1 MTKTFKITV
10 SKMASH
16 LYVELF
22 TKNGYTLVDK
32 DTFRRGKMPVFSIG
46 LIVENYKSYETII
59 FAKDYDDNKQDLSDY
74 IKEYYDLSCIDLK
87 HKWGGN
93 LVWTILFSLTN
104 LCLILGIT
112 PIKYFTDITNLLIH
126 SPLLILNLLFL
137 TLFIVNVA
145 RPKNT
150 KRIVELR
157 EKIKTYM

>member
-46 LIVENYKSYETII
+46 LIVENNKSYETII

-74 IKEYYDLSCIDLK
+74 IKEYYDLSCIDLR

-93 LVWTILFSLTN
+93 LVWTIILSLIN
-104 LCLILGIT
+104 MFLILGFQTIQD
-112 PIKYFTDITNLLIH
+112 FTYILMF
-126 SPLLILNLLFL
+126 SPSFILNLLFL